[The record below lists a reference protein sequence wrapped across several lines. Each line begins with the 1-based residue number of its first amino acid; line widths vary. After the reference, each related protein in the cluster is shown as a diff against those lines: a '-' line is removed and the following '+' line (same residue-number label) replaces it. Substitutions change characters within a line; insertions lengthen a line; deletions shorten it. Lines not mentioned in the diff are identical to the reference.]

1 MTRLEQVHEEYSD
14 AMKCLR
20 EAKDNDEI
28 MLALA
33 SATFGMLVNISES
46 LAVLVDREV
55 QNDT

>member
-14 AMKCLR
+14 AMKCLQ

-33 SATFGMLVNISES
+33 SATFGMLVNIAES
-46 LAVLVDREV
+46 LAVLVDRE
-55 QNDT
+55 DAE